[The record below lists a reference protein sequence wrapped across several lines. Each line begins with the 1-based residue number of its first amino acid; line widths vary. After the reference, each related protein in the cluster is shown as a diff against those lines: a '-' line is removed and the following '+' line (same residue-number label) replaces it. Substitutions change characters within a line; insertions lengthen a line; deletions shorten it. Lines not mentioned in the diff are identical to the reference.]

1 MASST
6 ATEPRS
12 ACLVCRQR
20 KVACDRQRPRCGLCS
35 RNDFDCQYKARQ
47 HRPGLRAGYVA
58 SLESQLSQVEERLR
72 KVEAQ
77 LERGSPARSSS
88 ALQPLPDSV
97 APTPSLTP
105 ASQGILQEQPP
116 SPMVLPTTSP
126 GNTIVE
132 SPLISVPEESLFTL
146 ANSSLTT
153 WFSKYHP
160 WFPIIHEKS
169 LGQISSSTSYRYS
182 LVWKAILV
190 VVVLGHNNVSSSERN
205 LVEHVRDNVMLQG
218 FSMLSVQSIQG
229 LLILSNYYLVEGSQ
243 AQFWNILAICKKM
256 SLHLH
261 LHEVAA
267 TSPRTRTF
275 SMQRTTGPTFNSV
288 VEKEEAIRAFWM
300 IETLDSI
307 SSLGSAD
314 LLTCLKVPS
323 PLILPCVE
331 SIWASREP
339 VIEHLPS
346 ARRDYLSPLALCTTL
361 AMEEL
366 SVIRQF
372 LEKPYDL
379 TTLEQ
384 KLEWQTEAQRLDER
398 LTNWREEFV
407 AIVFRMINAERDHA
421 PRGEMEPLIT
431 LVNCVLNMAILVLLQ
446 QMAPF
451 PQEIERGYEPWA
463 FATTRC
469 VYACE
474 NLAAKVRRIRADQLD
489 SQTPHLILPM
499 FAAAR
504 FYIAYSKALD
514 ADVPVNLHT
523 LAFTLHICGQHWPL
537 AQQYETIIRAAVAEH
552 RSPISQCVLPLEFY
566 DLRYSTLEIISL
578 LQETAQKLNL

>member
-1 MASST
+1 
-6 ATEPRS
+6 
-12 ACLVCRQR
+12 
-20 KVACDRQRPRCGLCS
+20 
-35 RNDFDCQYKARQ
+35 
-47 HRPGLRAGYVA
+47 
-58 SLESQLSQVEERLR
+58 
-72 KVEAQ
+72 
-77 LERGSPARSSS
+77 
-88 ALQPLPDSV
+88 
-97 APTPSLTP
+97 
-105 ASQGILQEQPP
+105 
-116 SPMVLPTTSP
+116 
-126 GNTIVE
+126 
-132 SPLISVPEESLFTL
+132 
-146 ANSSLTT
+146 
-153 WFSKYHP
+153 
-160 WFPIIHEKS
+160 
-169 LGQISSSTSYRYS
+169 
-182 LVWKAILV
+182 
-190 VVVLGHNNVSSSERN
+190 
-205 LVEHVRDNVMLQG
+205 
-218 FSMLSVQSIQG
+218 
-229 LLILSNYYLVEGSQ
+229 
-243 AQFWNILAICKKM
+243 
-256 SLHLH
+256 
-261 LHEVAA
+261 
-267 TSPRTRTF
+267 
-275 SMQRTTGPTFNSV
+275 
-288 VEKEEAIRAFWM
+288 
-300 IETLDSI
+300 
-307 SSLGSAD
+307 
-314 LLTCLKVPS
+314 
-323 PLILPCVE
+323 
-331 SIWASREP
+331 
-339 VIEHLPS
+339 
-346 ARRDYLSPLALCTTL
+346 
-361 AMEEL
+361 MEEL

-451 PQEIERGYEPWA
+451 PREIERGYEPWA

-523 LAFTLHICGQHWPL
+523 LAFTLHICGQNWPL

-566 DLRYSTLEIISL
+566 DLRYSTLEILSL

>member
-1 MASST
+1 
-6 ATEPRS
+6 
-12 ACLVCRQR
+12 
-20 KVACDRQRPRCGLCS
+20 
-35 RNDFDCQYKARQ
+35 
-47 HRPGLRAGYVA
+47 
-58 SLESQLSQVEERLR
+58 
-72 KVEAQ
+72 
-77 LERGSPARSSS
+77 
-88 ALQPLPDSV
+88 
-97 APTPSLTP
+97 
-105 ASQGILQEQPP
+105 
-116 SPMVLPTTSP
+116 MVLPTTSP

-314 LLTCLKVPS
+314 LLTCLK
-323 PLILPCVE
+323 
-331 SIWASREP
+331 
-339 VIEHLPS
+339 
-346 ARRDYLSPLALCTTL
+346 
-361 AMEEL
+361 
-366 SVIRQF
+366 
-372 LEKPYDL
+372 
-379 TTLEQ
+379 
-384 KLEWQTEAQRLDER
+384 
-398 LTNWREEFV
+398 EFV